1 MLATTWRSSMPGARP
16 TSLLGRST
24 RSGGHATPGRGTDPR
39 SWRCSRS
46 PKPPHESSRDNNLDS
61 YRNRIEYEY
70 EYEYEYEPDLVL
82 VLVLVYSSSIRPPP
96 PPKRET
102 PRDLRGVSFGQLS
115 STSAAVAA
123 LAPTLRRV

>member
-61 YRNRIEYEY
+61 YRPKFEYEY
-70 EYEYEYEPDLVL
+70 EYEYDLKIDGEAGVFAAGLLGL
-82 VLVLVYSSSIRPPP
+82 VVGFR
-96 PPKRET
+96 
-102 PRDLRGVSFGQLS
+102 RGTDVD
-115 STSAAVAA
+115 V
-123 LAPTLRRV
+123 